1 VENDIVLQ
9 THQLKKYFKAVH
21 AVEDVSLSVVRGEIF
36 GFLGLN
42 GAGKTTTI
50 GLMLGL
56 IHPTAG
62 NVEIFGQPV
71 SPGHTAALRRVGALV
86 EAPALVPYLSARG
99 NLALL
104 AKLYPDIPPA
114 RINQVLEMVGLTES
128 ANRRAKQFSTGM
140 KQRLGLALALLNQPD
155 LLILDEPTNGLDPA
169 GMHEIRML
177 FQTLA
182 EQGVTIFLSSHLLH
196 EMQMICD
203 RVAVVQGGRII
214 AQGKVKEL
222 LGNVHESIHIAT
234 PYPERTAQA
243 LREIPDAYDIQVKAD
258 SVEVRGI
265 SSETTMNHLVHHGLT
280 PKEVSVA
287 RPDLESIFLEL
298 TGKTS

>member
-1 VENDIVLQ
+1 MGNDIVLQ
-9 THQLKKYFKAVH
+9 THQLKKYFQAVH

-50 GLMLGL
+50 RMMLGL

-62 NVEIFGQPV
+62 SVEIFGQPV
-71 SPGHTAALRRVGALV
+71 QPDATAVLRRVGALV

-104 AKLYPDIPPA
+104 ATLYPEIPPA
-114 RINQVLEMVGLTES
+114 RIDHVLEMVGLNEF
-128 ANRRAKQFSTGM
+128 ARRRAKQFSTGM
-140 KQRLGLALALLNQPD
+140 RQRLGLGLALLNRPD

-177 FQTLA
+177 IRSLA
-182 EQGVTIFLSSHLLH
+182 DQGVTIFLSSHLLH
-196 EMQMICD
+196 EMEMICN
-203 RVAVVQGGRII
+203 RVAVVQAGRII
-214 AQGKVKEL
+214 AQGKVEEL
-222 LGNVHESIHIAT
+222 LGHTRESIRIVT
-234 PYPERTAQA
+234 SYPEQTVQA
-243 LREIPDAYDIQVKAD
+243 LHDIPDAYDIQIKAD
-258 SVEVRGI
+258 AVEVRGI
-265 SSETTMNHLVHHGLT
+265 SSEVAMSHLVHRALT

-287 RPDLESIFLEL
+287 HPDLESIFLEL
-298 TGKTS
+298 TGKTR

>member
-1 VENDIVLQ
+1 MENDIVLQ

-21 AVEDVSLSVVRGEIF
+21 AVEDVSLSVERGEIF

-56 IHPTAG
+56 IHPTG
-62 NVEIFGQPV
+62 GSVEIFGQQV
-71 SPGHTAALRRVGALV
+71 SPGHSAALRRVGALV

-104 AKLYPDIPPA
+104 AKLYPRIPSA
-114 RINQVLEMVGLTES
+114 RIDQVMEMVGIS
-128 ANRRAKQFSTGM
+128 DFANRRAKGFSTGM
-140 KQRLGLALALLNQPD
+140 RQRLGLALALLNQPD

-177 FQTLA
+177 MRTLA

-196 EMQMICD
+196 EMQMICN
-203 RVAVVQGGRII
+203 RVAIVQSGRII
-214 AQGKVKEL
+214 AQGKVDEL
-222 LGNVHESIHIAT
+222 LGNTHESIHIAT
-234 PYPERTAQA
+234 SYPERTAQA
-243 LREIPDAYDIQVKAD
+243 LRDIPDAYDIQVKTD
-258 SVEVRGI
+258 SVEARGI
-265 SSETTMNHLVHHGLT
+265 SSEAAMNHLVLSGLT

-298 TGKTS
+298 TGKTN